1 MRILLKGMSMND
13 LIKLHIHQLVQDFLR
28 RINQNDRQ
36 GLLEYN
42 QVTDVMLKELYEELN
57 NSFDSNFDLSIIPL
71 DQLPEIM
78 PENMPLFDIDQ
89 MNDGNFII
97 ESNIYNFKKITD
109 LKLQVYVVEQESSF
123 ILFDPLFRW

>member
-1 MRILLKGMSMND
+1 MRILLKGMSMNN
-13 LIKLHIHQLVQDFLR
+13 LIKLHIHQQVQDFLR

-36 GLLEYN
+36 SLLKYN
-42 QVTDVMLKELYEELN
+42 QVTDVMLEELYEELN
-57 NSFDSNFDLSIIPL
+57 NSFDSNFDLSIIPF

-89 MNDGNFII
+89 MNDGNFMI

-123 ILFDPLFRW
+123 NLFDPLFRW

>member
-1 MRILLKGMSMND
+1 MSMND
-13 LIKLHIHQLVQDFLR
+13 LIKLHIHQLVQNFLR

-36 GLLEYN
+36 SLLEYN
-42 QVTDVMLKELYEELN
+42 
-57 NSFDSNFDLSIIPL
+57 
-71 DQLPEIM
+71 
-78 PENMPLFDIDQ
+78 Q

>member
-1 MRILLKGMSMND
+1 MNN
-13 LIKLHIHQLVQDFLR
+13 LIKLHIHQQVQDFLR

-36 GLLEYN
+36 SLLKYN

-89 MNDGNFII
+89 MNDGNFMI

>member
-13 LIKLHIHQLVQDFLR
+13 LIKLHIHQLVQNFLR

-36 GLLEYN
+36 SLLEYN
-42 QVTDVMLKELYEELN
+42 
-57 NSFDSNFDLSIIPL
+57 
-71 DQLPEIM
+71 
-78 PENMPLFDIDQ
+78 Q

>member
-1 MRILLKGMSMND
+1 MSMND
-13 LIKLHIHQLVQDFLR
+13 LIKLHIHQQVQDFLR

>member
-1 MRILLKGMSMND
+1 MRILLKGMSMNN
-13 LIKLHIHQLVQDFLR
+13 LIKLHIHQQVQDFLR

-36 GLLEYN
+36 SLLKYN
-42 QVTDVMLKELYEELN
+42 QVTDE
-57 NSFDSNFDLSIIPL
+57 NF
-71 DQLPEIM
+71 M
-78 PENMPLFDIDQ
+78 
-89 MNDGNFII
+89 I

>member
-13 LIKLHIHQLVQDFLR
+13 LIKLHIHQQVQDFLR

-36 GLLEYN
+36 SLLKYN
-42 QVTDVMLKELYEELN
+42 QVTDE
-57 NSFDSNFDLSIIPL
+57 NF
-71 DQLPEIM
+71 M
-78 PENMPLFDIDQ
+78 
-89 MNDGNFII
+89 I

>member
-1 MRILLKGMSMND
+1 MSMNN
-13 LIKLHIHQLVQDFLR
+13 LIKLHIHQQVQDFLR

-36 GLLEYN
+36 SLLKYN
-42 QVTDVMLKELYEELN
+42 QVTDE
-57 NSFDSNFDLSIIPL
+57 NF
-71 DQLPEIM
+71 M
-78 PENMPLFDIDQ
+78 
-89 MNDGNFII
+89 I

>member
-1 MRILLKGMSMND
+1 MSMND
-13 LIKLHIHQLVQDFLR
+13 LIKLHIHQLVQNFLR

-36 GLLEYN
+36 SLLKYN
-42 QVTDVMLKELYEELN
+42 QVTDE
-57 NSFDSNFDLSIIPL
+57 NF
-71 DQLPEIM
+71 M
-78 PENMPLFDIDQ
+78 
-89 MNDGNFII
+89 I